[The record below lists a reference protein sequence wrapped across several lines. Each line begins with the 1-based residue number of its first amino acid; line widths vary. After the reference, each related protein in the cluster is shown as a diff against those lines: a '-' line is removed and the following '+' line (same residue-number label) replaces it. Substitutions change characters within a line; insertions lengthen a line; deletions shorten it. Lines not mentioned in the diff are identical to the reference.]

1 MADDHDTLHAAL
13 VALARLEE
21 KVDTLLRKQ
30 TAIGEEIKTLDTET
44 NKRLSALEVTV
55 AKLESKVNGR
65 LPWPGVAA
73 AIVAIIG
80 VAMVVAERLYG
91 G

>member
-1 MADDHDTLHAAL
+1 MSDHDNLHAA
-13 VALARLEE
+13 VVSLARLEE

-30 TAIGEEIKTLDTET
+30 TAIGDEIKSLDADT

-55 AKLESKVNGR
+55 AGLEARMANK
-65 LPWPGVAA
+65 LPWPGVVA
-73 AIVAIIG
+73 AIVAVIG
-80 VAMVVAERLYG
+80 VGLIVAERLYG